1 MARRTALTSE
11 NLIALGAEK
20 LATVVLDEAGRNAS
34 FKKLVAAALAGAQGP
49 KAVAAVVDRRL
60 AGLERARGFV
70 EWEKR
75 KTFAAD
81 IRGTLTTITDELGAA
96 DPSLAAD
103 RLVRFLTCSERVF
116 ERIDDSSGHIQ
127 TIFHDGAAALPDLVA
142 RMPDEDRIG
151 LVGGLI
157 PLLAA
162 DGYGLIEAA
171 VQGTIPLLSEA
182 GLAEIDSKSVIA
194 IGKSGP
200 MQSDER
206 GDWERLGR
214 RDRLIRARQA
224 ISDAR
229 GDVDAFIALGK
240 ERPDGRQD
248 PMAIASR
255 LLSAGRPAE
264 ALDWVRRTASRGIRA
279 MSAADLAD
287 NYAGIDLS
295 DRERV
300 RLEIRILMALGRKSE
315 AQDLRW
321 RTFEATLD
329 ADILRDH
336 VAHLGDFE
344 EFDEVERAFSCA
356 AAHPDQHRA
365 LGFFLEW
372 PRLDLAAKLVLAR
385 RDTWAGQHYGS
396 LVPAAVAL
404 EHDHPVAATVLYRA
418 LLDDI
423 LTRARSPAYGHAVR
437 YLAKLGDLDTM
448 DLAAEGLTGHEAYR
462 AGLRRSHGRKTGFW
476 IRVET
481 SAEGQRRQTRTLRP
495 TFGSLVDGSRS

>member
-1 MARRTALTSE
+1 MARRAALTSE

-20 LATVVLDEAGRNAS
+20 LATIILDEAGRNAP

-96 DPSLAAD
+96 DPGMAAD
-103 RLVRFLTCSERVF
+103 RLVRFLTCSEHVF

-127 TIFHDGAAALPDLVA
+127 TIFHDGADALPDLVA
-142 RMPDEDRIG
+142 RMPDEDRIE
-151 LVGGLI
+151 LVGRLI
-157 PLLAA
+157 PLLAD
-162 DGYGLIEAA
+162 DGYGLIDAA
-171 VQGTIPLLSEA
+171 VHGTIPLLSEA
-182 GLAEIDSKSVIA
+182 GLAEIDSKIASA
-194 IGKSGP
+194 IGESGP
-200 MQSDER
+200 SQGDAR
-206 GDWERLGR
+206 RDWERLGR
-214 RDRLIRARQA
+214 RDRLVRARQA
-224 ISDAR
+224 IADAR
-229 GDVDAFIALGK
+229 GDVDAFIALGS

-248 PMAIASR
+248 AMAIASR
-255 LLSAGRPAE
+255 LLAAGRPAE
-264 ALDWVRRTASRGIRA
+264 ALDWIRRPARRGIRA

-287 NYAGIDLS
+287 HSAGTDLS

-329 ADILRDH
+329 ADILRDY

-344 EFDEVERAFSCA
+344 EFDALERAFGYA

-372 PRLDLAAKLVLAR
+372 PRLDLAAKARSGPPRHVGRTALRLAGAGSRSPGARSSRRCDGPLPRSAGRHPSPGPFTGLRSRSPLSRQAR
-385 RDTWAGQHYGS
+385 RPRHRGS
-396 LVPAAVAL
+396 
-404 EHDHPVAATVLYRA
+404 RCIGC
-418 LLDDI
+418 LD
-423 LTRARSPAYGHAVR
+423 
-437 YLAKLGDLDTM
+437 
-448 DLAAEGLTGHEAYR
+448 HEAYR
-462 AGLRRSHGRKTGFW
+462 AGLRRMHGRKAGFW
-476 IRVET
+476 
-481 SAEGQRRQTRTLRP
+481 
-495 TFGSLVDGSRS
+495 SLVESNGSGRSRG

>member
-20 LATVVLDEAGRNAS
+20 LATIVLDEAGRNAP

-103 RLVRFLTCSERVF
+103 RLVRFLTCSEHVF

-127 TIFHDGAAALPDLVA
+127 TIFHDGADALPDLVA
-142 RMPDEDRIG
+142 RMPDEDRIE
-151 LVGGLI
+151 LVGRLI

-162 DGYGLIEAA
+162 DGYGLIDTA
-171 VQGTIPLLSEA
+171 VHGTIPLLSEA
-182 GLAEIDSKSVIA
+182 GLAEIDSKIAIA
-194 IGKSGP
+194 IG
-200 MQSDER
+200 ER
-206 GDWERLGR
+206 GPSQGDARRDWERLGR

-224 ISDAR
+224 IADVR
-229 GDVDAFIALGK
+229 GDVDTFIALGK

-248 PMAIASR
+248 GMAIASR
-255 LLSAGRPAE
+255 LHTAGRPSE
-264 ALDWVRRTASRGIRA
+264 ALDWVRRPPSRGIRA
-279 MSAADLAD
+279 ISAAALAD
-287 NYAGIDLS
+287 HAAGTDFL

-300 RLEIRILMALGRKSE
+300 RLEIRILMALGRKND

-344 EFDEVERAFSCA
+344 EFDALERAFGYA
-356 AAHPDQHRA
+356 AAHTDQHRA

-372 PRLDLAAKLVLAR
+372 PRPDLVAKLVLAR
-385 RDTWAGQHYGS
+385 RDTWAGQHYGL
-396 LVPAAVAL
+396 LVPAAEIL

-423 LTRARSPAYGHAVR
+423 LIRARSPAYGHAAR

-448 DLAAEGLTGHEAYR
+448 DLAAEGMTGHEAYR

-476 IRVET
+476 TLVES
-481 SAEGQRRQTRTLRP
+481 SADGQRR
-495 TFGSLVDGSRS
+495 GKHGH

>member
-1 MARRTALTSE
+1 MARRAALTSE

-20 LATVVLDEAGRNAS
+20 LATIILDEAGRNAP

-96 DPSLAAD
+96 DPGMAAD
-103 RLVRFLTCSERVF
+103 RLVRFLTCSEHVYERV
-116 ERIDDSSGHIQ
+116 DDSSGHIQ
-127 TIFHDGAAALPDLVA
+127 TIFHDGADALPDFVA
-142 RMPDEDRIG
+142 RMPDEDRIE
-151 LVGGLI
+151 LVGRLI
-157 PLLAA
+157 PLLAN
-162 DGYGLIEAA
+162 DGYGLIDAA
-171 VQGTIPLLSEA
+171 VHGTIPLLSKG
-182 GLAEIDSKSVIA
+182 GLAEIDSKIAGA
-194 IGKSGP
+194 IG
-200 MQSDER
+200 ER
-206 GDWERLGR
+206 GPSQGNARLDWESLGR
-214 RDRLIRARQA
+214 RDRLVRGRQA
-224 ISDAR
+224 IADAR
-229 GDVDAFIALGK
+229 GDVDAFITLGS

-248 PMAIASR
+248 AMAIASR
-255 LLSAGRPAE
+255 LLAAGRPAE
-264 ALDWVRRTASRGIRA
+264 ALDWVRRRASRGIRA
-279 MSAADLAD
+279 MNAADLAD
-287 NYAGIDLS
+287 HAAGADLS

-300 RLEIRILMALGRKSE
+300 RLEIRILMALGRKNE

-336 VAHLGDFE
+336 VAQLGDFE
-344 EFDEVERAFSCA
+344 EFDALERAFGYA
-356 AAHPDQHRA
+356 ASHTDQHRA

-385 RDTWAGQHYGS
+385 RDTWAGQHYGL
-396 LVPAAVAL
+396 LVPAAEAL

-423 LTRARSPAYGHAVR
+423 LARARSPAYGHAAR
-437 YLAKLGDLDTM
+437 YLAKLADLDTM
-448 DLAAEGLTGHEAYR
+448 DLAVGGLSGHEAYR
-462 AGLRRSHGRKTGFW
+462 AGLRHSHGRKTGFW
-476 IRVET
+476 ALVES
-481 SAEGQRRQTRTLRP
+481 SAEGQRK
-495 TFGSLVDGSRS
+495 GKHGH